1 MCKFI
6 IWFREMFNSQTDD
19 DDGESSDLK
28 SQGPKLHM
36 HSDPPSSVSIL
47 DTLPH
52 TLSLS
57 MYVLHAKLVCDH
69 VVAG

>member
-36 HSDPPSSVSIL
+36 HSDPPGSVSIL

-52 TLSLS
+52 TLSL
-57 MYVLHAKLVCDH
+57 HVC
-69 VVAG
+69 ASR